1 MPNPEL
7 LKLYIAEHLER
18 VSAWTA
24 ITAKM
29 VERSC
34 KQLAKS
40 REIILK
46 SAERASGRIRFW
58 AVRTTSPSLCHIRKS
73 GRVRAPQLAAS
84 TFMKEQVPRRPR
96 AAAMEAAP
104 T

>member
-1 MPNPEL
+1 MPDPEL

-40 REIILK
+40 REIILR
-46 SAERASGRIRFW
+46 SAETHDWPVTFLGRQNHKP
-58 AVRTTSPSLCHIRKS
+58 TPL
-73 GRVRAPQLAAS
+73 PYQ
-84 TFMKEQVPRRPR
+84 KE
-96 AAAMEAAP
+96 
-104 T
+104 

>member
-1 MPNPEL
+1 MPDPEL

-18 VSAWTA
+18 VGAWTA

-73 GRVRAPQLAAS
+73 KAAS
-84 TFMKEQVPRRPR
+84 VGSLYIHEGTSS
-96 AAAMEAAP
+96 
-104 T
+104 